1 MIMSIPTSA
10 LVECPN
16 NAILYVMVLDDV
28 EFVAIP
34 SYSITTVKAHIFGE
48 GNKTLQ
54 NLHQLFVLCTA
65 SQMIGGDFAKFRG
78 LLRIYEL

>member
-1 MIMSIPTSA
+1 MSIPTSA

-54 NLHQLFVLCTA
+54 NLHCRFDRYHIEKSVVDI
-65 SQMIGGDFAKFRG
+65 S
-78 LLRIYEL
+78 